1 MNPHLIAALAD
12 QRIRETRH
20 QAARPHSCS
29 PRPASQPGSQP
40 GSQPVNRA
48 RLRRRIGITL
58 VEAGLRLLATTPA
71 VPGK

>member
-1 MNPHLIAALAD
+1 MNPYLIAALAD
-12 QRIRETRH
+12 QRIREIQK
-20 QAARPHSCS
+20 QAPRSHSS
-29 PRPASQPGSQP
+29 PPRPAPQPSNHP
-40 GSQPVNRA
+40 LHHV

>member
-1 MNPHLIAALAD
+1 MNPYLIAALAD
-12 QRIRETRH
+12 QRIRETPDRAPRRH
-20 QAARPHSCS
+20 SFP
-29 PRPASQPGSQP
+29 PRPAPRPSNHPLDH
-40 GSQPVNRA
+40 V

>member
-1 MNPHLIAALAD
+1 MNPYQIAAMAD
-12 QRIRETRH
+12 QRIRETRN
-20 QAARPHSCS
+20 QAARRHSS
-29 PRPASQPGSQP
+29 SRPGPGNHP
-40 GSQPVNRA
+40 LNHL

>member
-1 MNPHLIAALAD
+1 MNPRLTAALAD
-12 QRIRETRH
+12 QRIRETLD
-20 QAARPHSCS
+20 QAARPHSRP

-40 GSQPVNRA
+40 LDRA

-71 VPGK
+71 VPGR

>member
-29 PRPASQPGSQP
+29 PRPTSQP

>member
-1 MNPHLIAALAD
+1 MNPYLIAALTD
-12 QRIRETRH
+12 QRIREIRT
-20 QAARPHSCS
+20 QAARRHSSS
-29 PRPASQPGSQP
+29 PRPAPQPGNHP
-40 GSQPVNRA
+40 LNHV

>member
-20 QAARPHSCS
+20 QAARPNSRP
-29 PRPASQPGSQP
+29 PRPASQPYNP
-40 GSQPVNRA
+40 A
-48 RLRRRIGITL
+48 WLRRRIGMTL

-71 VPGK
+71 LPGN

>member
-12 QRIRETRH
+12 QRIRETRN
-20 QAARPHSCS
+20 QVGRGHSSS
-29 PRPASQPGSQP
+29 PRPAPQPGNHP
-40 GSQPVNRA
+40 LNHA